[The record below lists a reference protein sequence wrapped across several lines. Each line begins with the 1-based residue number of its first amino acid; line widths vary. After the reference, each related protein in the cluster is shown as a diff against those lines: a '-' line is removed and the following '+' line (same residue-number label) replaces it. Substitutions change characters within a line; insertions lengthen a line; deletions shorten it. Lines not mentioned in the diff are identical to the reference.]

1 MDNKTK
7 GGLLDY
13 DAAKKLFE
21 RIIREKVGKG
31 LRPPGAFA
39 FPSRSGASDA
49 AERARFCRAFPA
61 SAGITD

>member
-21 RIIREKVGKG
+21 RIIREKVAKG
-31 LRPPGAFA
+31 YDSTGANQYC
-39 FPSRSGASDA
+39 G
-49 AERARFCRAFPA
+49 
-61 SAGITD
+61 